1 MSKQLQSQRL
11 RSFAAMVKTQPI
23 WIVLSVIFVLFAI
36 TANGF
41 LRPINLSNVLLHSSI
56 TGIMALGM
64 TCLMLTGNFD
74 LSVGSVMALAAV
86 IVISLQ
92 TTVGIP
98 LAIVAAVVVGALLG
112 LLNGVLVSIVGI
124 NAFVVTL
131 GAMIGL
137 RGVVYFLTGEHP
149 IIGENIAFSQL
160 GNSRVGIIPINF
172 LIFLALLILLRI
184 MLTKTVHGRN
194 TYAIGGNIEAARNAG
209 IPVAKHVTINF
220 VITSATAAM
229 AGVVLASRL
238 NTATPNMGL
247 RYELLVIS
255 IVVLA
260 GTKLRGG
267 FGGVIRTLGGVLV
280 IGIIQ
285 NGLDLLGVQIYYQ
298 ILVMGLLLILA
309 MILDR
314 VFDPLTHLKPQANK
328 QGG

>member
-1 MSKQLQSQRL
+1 MSMNTNQFRL
-11 RSFAAMVKTQPI
+11 GTVASGLKNQPI
-23 WIVLSVIFVLFAI
+23 WIVLVAIFAI
-36 TANGF
+36 FSVSAPGF

-56 TGIMALGM
+56 TGIVALGM

-92 TTVGIP
+92 ASIGIP
-98 LAIVAAVVVGALLG
+98 LAIAAAVLVGAIIG
-112 LLNGVLVSIVGI
+112 LLNGVLVSVVGI
-124 NAFVVTL
+124 NGFVVTL

-149 IIGENIAFSQL
+149 IIGRNIDFSRL
-160 GNSRVGIIPINF
+160 GNSRVGIVPINF
-172 LIFLALLILLRI
+172 LVFLALLIVLHI
-184 MLTKTVHGRN
+184 VLTKTIHGRN
-194 TYAIGGNIEAARNAG
+194 TYAIGGNEEAARNAG
-209 IPVAKHVTINF
+209 IPVARHITLNF
-220 VITSATAAM
+220 MITSATAAI
-229 AGVVLASRL
+229 AGVVMASRL
-238 NTATPNMGL
+238 NTATPNLGL

-255 IVVLA
+255 IVVLS

-267 FGGVIRTLGGVLV
+267 YGGVIRTFGGVLV

-314 VFDPLTHLKPQANK
+314 VFDPIAHLKPKK